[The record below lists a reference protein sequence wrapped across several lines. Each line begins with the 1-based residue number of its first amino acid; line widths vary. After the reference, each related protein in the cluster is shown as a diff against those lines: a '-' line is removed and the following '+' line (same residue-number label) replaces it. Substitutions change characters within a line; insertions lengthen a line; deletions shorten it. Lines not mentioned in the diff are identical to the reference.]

1 MTCFNRLS
9 SLFMLL
15 AVFTN
20 SSNAQT
26 SDPYIYI
33 CKGATY
39 TAIKVASEEFVFSDD
54 RTSFAIN
61 GYSFNISEIDSIS
74 FEKPSNLVADT
85 GTTVIDGDTVYIVYT
100 DEGAQVKVPSQ
111 YASDVTAVING
122 GDVALTST
130 ASGTEVIYS
139 LSGHSSAGSFTFT
152 GSYKATFVL
161 NGLDLTSTS
170 GAAIDIE
177 CGKRIAIE
185 LAEGTDN
192 YLTDAGNGGQKACL
206 YTKGHLELSKGGS
219 LTIKG
224 NTKHAI
230 ASKEYCLVKKT
241 IGSIT
246 VTGAVSD
253 GIHAGQ
259 YFKMNGGTV
268 KISGTGGDGIQAECT
283 DDSTDTDNGQLMI
296 AGGTLDI
303 ATTGD
308 AAKAL
313 KCDSLLTVSGGT
325 LTLTLSGSKTVE
337 GEDAS
342 YSTGMKTDG
351 DISITGGTITINNSA
366 DGGKGISADGNVNIA
381 DGEITIT
388 STGAGGTY
396 EAGETEDKDEADAE
410 SFIVYVHVPTNG
422 SSQGGGGGFGGFGG
436 WGQQTTTPYWSN
448 VYLYK
453 SDGTK
458 VATLTKSVNV
468 SSSAGS
474 TLLFYYYDFGEAVSG
489 TYYFASDNYTS
500 SSRRPGGSSSSY
512 AIKSGTFS
520 APTGT
525 DSYYSISESY
535 STSSGTMTFS
545 LSNVTTTYSGGTK
558 TSGSSTG
565 TVYAAAGIKSDGN
578 VSVSGGT
585 VEINHSGAMSKG
597 INCDKTVTVS
607 GGELTFETKGASQVY
622 NSDAK
627 YCTAIKSNDFVQTAG
642 SITVTATGLASRG
655 ISVDN
660 DMNIS
665 GGTNTI
671 TCSGAG
677 GTISSS
683 DSYAS
688 RAYAIDGNLS
698 ITGGNHTLKATGT
711 GGKGIRVGGTAVFGE
726 KGNDGPVM
734 NVTTTGS
741 YVTTSSGGMGGMGG
755 GMDSGG
761 SGSAKAIKVTGAATI
776 NSGDYKI
783 YTSTD
788 GSEGIE
794 SKSTLTVN
802 GGDIYIKA
810 YDDCINSSAQIIF
823 NGGRT
828 YCYSTKNDAIDSN
841 YGRSG
846 AITFNDGVV
855 IALSAAGAPEEGIDA
870 DNNSYLTMN
879 GGYVFSAGAN
889 QGGGGGGWGS
899 SSGLGSASQAYCL
912 LTSSVSYATGRYYT
926 IANSS
931 GTNIFT
937 FTVPASLSSSLS
949 LISAPTMTSG
959 NSYSIK
965 YSTTAPT
972 DATSEFNG
980 FYFGSS
986 AVGTSSVTS
995 FTATK

>member
-1 MTCFNRLS
+1 MKCFNRLF
-9 SLFMLL
+9 SLFLL
-15 AVFTN
+15 FAVFTN

-33 CKGATY
+33 CEGATY
-39 TAIKVASEEFVFSDD
+39 TAIKVAPEELVFSDD
-54 RTSFAIN
+54 RTSFSIN

-85 GTTVIDGDTVYIVYT
+85 GTTVIEGDTIYIVYT

-111 YASDVTAVING
+111 FASDVTAVIDGSN
-122 GDVALTST
+122 VALTST
-130 ASGTEVIYS
+130 ASGTEIIYS
-139 LSGHSSAGSFTFT
+139 LSGHSSAGSFTFN

-177 CGKRIAIE
+177 CGKRIAME

-192 YLTDAGNGGQKACL
+192 YLTDASNGGQKACL
-206 YTKGHLELSKGGS
+206 YTKGHLEFSKGGS

-246 VTGAVSD
+246 ITGAVSD

-268 KISGTGGDGIQAECT
+268 KISSTGGDGIQAECT

-296 AGGTLDI
+296 TGGTLDI
-303 ATTGD
+303 TTTGD

-325 LTLTLSGSKTVE
+325 LTLTLSGNKTVE

-342 YSTGMKTDG
+342 YSSGMKTDG

-366 DGGKGISADGNVNIA
+366 DGGKGISADGNVIIA

-388 STGAGGTY
+388 STSAGGTY
-396 EAGETEDKDEADAE
+396 EANETEGKETDNTE

-422 SSQGGGGGFGGFGG
+422 SSQGGGHGSFGG

-468 SSSAGS
+468 SSSTGS
-474 TLLFYYYDFGEAVSG
+474 TPLFYYYDFGEAADG

-500 SSRRPGGSSSSY
+500 SSRRPGGSSTSY

-525 DSYYSISESY
+525 DSYYSISEFY
-535 STSSGTMTFS
+535 STSGSTMTFS

-585 VEINHSGAMSKG
+585 VEINHFGSMSKG
-597 INCDKTVTVS
+597 INCNKTVTIS
-607 GGELTFETKGASQVY
+607 GGELTFETKGTSQIY

-642 SITVTATGLASRG
+642 TITVTATGLASRG

-683 DSYAS
+683 DTYAS
-688 RAYAIDGNLS
+688 RAYAIDRNLS

-711 GGKGIRVGGTAVFGE
+711 GGKGIRVGGTAVFGS
-726 KGNDGPVM
+726 KGSDGPTM

-741 YVTTSSGGMGGMGG
+741 YVTTSGGGM

-783 YTSTD
+783 YTSTN

-794 SKSTLTVN
+794 SKTSLTVN

-810 YDDCINSSAQIIF
+810 YDDCINSSAQITF

-846 AITFNDGVV
+846 AITCNDGVV

-889 QGGGGGGWGS
+889 QGGGGGWGS

-912 LTSSVSYATGRYYT
+912 LTSSVSYSTGRYYT

-949 LISAPTMTSG
+949 LISAPTMASGTS
-959 NSYSIK
+959 YTIK
-965 YSTTAPT
+965 YNTTAPT

-986 AVGTSSVTS
+986 AVGTNSVTS